1 MIGLSFGLRNT
12 RYMKIE
18 FTIEHGN
25 TLVKAGD
32 KQRLIKTS
40 FLKKMTVNDLIL
52 YVQQK
57 T

>member
-1 MIGLSFGLRNT
+1 
-12 RYMKIE
+12 MKIE

-25 TLVKAGD
+25 TLVKVD
-32 KQRLIKTS
+32 NKQRLIKTS

>member
-1 MIGLSFGLRNT
+1 
-12 RYMKIE
+12 MKIE

-40 FLKKMTVNDLIL
+40 FLKKMTINDLIL
-52 YVQQK
+52 YVTQK